1 MMTDDAD
8 GEDCFF
14 LRKKK
19 VSEYF
24 VQKLHISSYKICR
37 ISTDFLLFF
46 TKLFPKN
53 DRKTFCSR
61 VIMRLFRGADPV
73 GGQSAYE
80 KRAGRAGL
88 GVWMMKKGES
98 YA

>member
-1 MMTDDAD
+1 MYKNYT
-8 GEDCFF
+8 F
-14 LRKKK
+14 
-19 VSEYF
+19 
-24 VQKLHISSYKICR
+24 LHIKSVE
-37 ISTDFLLFF
+37 FLQIFYFSF